1 MGNAGIH
8 NMLKFL
14 TFKQRMKI
22 CRVCKFWKRIVE
34 TTKIEESI
42 HVKELIHLS
51 EASANKICPLVRYL
65 LISEKASTEDQSVL
79 GEIQQSILFPKFTCL
94 QRLILKDFSVS
105 FFDNLV
111 PISKLICA
119 SQKTLFAICVYNVE
133 PFESLFMGT
142 TFPNMT
148 LLILH
153 TQEPNFDFKKAFF
166 EHIPKMFPNLGSVT
180 FRLQRR
186 RTFHVISTGIAQPT
200 ASRQDYA
207 NFVDWVRNLKFSQ
220 LPNLYISAQ
229 FEDVRY

>member
-1 MGNAGIH
+1 MGTR
-8 NMLKFL
+8 L
-14 TFKQRMKI
+14 FKQRIKI
-22 CRVCKFWKRIVE
+22 CRVCKFRKRIVE

-79 GEIQQSILFPKFTCL
+79 GEIQQSILFPKFTCV
-94 QRLILKDFSVS
+94 QRLILKDFSS
-105 FFDNLV
+105 FFNNLV

-133 PFESLFMGT
+133 PFESLLSGT

-186 RTFHVISTGIAQPT
+186 RNLHPIIINGVTQTH
-200 ASRQDYA
+200 ASRQDYV